1 MGQDIFLSFL
11 SFCLLLTTFCPP
23 KTKFCF
29 FVNKINKVLSF
40 VNFVPSGTNGTKTY
54 FLLFLLF
61 YNFVILIIS
70 MTFDKYDKLGCAD
83 TAWPVFS
90 PGRILQRGE
99 TRDTSPWHS
108 GVSIPY
114 LADGNQDCF
123 GKCTSRVFTHG
134 STSRARGKRKY
145 LEVETCGTQ

>member
-1 MGQDIFLSFL
+1 MGSAPEDSTKIIGVVGSTHFVNFVPSGDKWDKTYFLSFL
-11 SFCLLLTTFCPP
+11 SFCLFV
-23 KTKFCF
+23 F
-29 FVNKINKVLSF
+29 FVI
-40 VNFVPSGTNGTKTY
+40 P
-54 FLLFLLF
+54 
-61 YNFVILIIS
+61 
-70 MTFDKYDKLGCAD
+70 MTFDKYDKSGCAD

-134 STSRARGKRKY
+134 STSQARGKRNY
-145 LEVETCGTQ
+145 LEVQTCGTRQIKSSKRLYYKI

>member
-1 MGQDIFLSFL
+1 M
-11 SFCLLLTTFCPP
+11 
-23 KTKFCF
+23 
-29 FVNKINKVLSF
+29 SF

-54 FLLFLLF
+54 FCHFVD
-61 YNFVILIIS
+61 FVILLFFVIFMI
-70 MTFDKYDKLGCAD
+70 FDKYDKLGCAD

-134 STSRARGKRKY
+134 STSQARGKRNY
-145 LEVETCGTQ
+145 LEVQTCGTRQIKSSKKVIFLYLTCQCCIVQ